1 MIDLA
6 WDVHQPGTA
15 WWEVEG
21 GEGEDYVEHA
31 QDRSLWRERW
41 EEGDRELGE
50 ANDYWP
56 TIAELKSGINS
67 KRPFLLNILSIGT
80 HETDMNALN
89 GT

>member
-1 MIDLA
+1 MSFVFYTFQEA
-6 WDVHQPGTA
+6 EKPEQWK
-15 WWEVEG
+15 
-21 GEGEDYVEHA
+21 
-31 QDRSLWRERW
+31 RSLWRERW